1 VSLTSLNPIRAKPMP
16 ALFIAHCAA
25 PSTVSLEL
33 AIYKKER
40 RKERKKE
47 GRKEERKKRGRK
59 EGDKGK

>member
-1 VSLTSLNPIRAKPMP
+1 MP